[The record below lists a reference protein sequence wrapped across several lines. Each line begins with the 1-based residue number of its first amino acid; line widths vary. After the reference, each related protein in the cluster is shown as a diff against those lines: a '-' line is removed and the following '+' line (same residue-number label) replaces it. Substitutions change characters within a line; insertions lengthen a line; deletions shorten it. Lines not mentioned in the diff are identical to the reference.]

1 MTRHSPTDVSI
12 VDGNITIDAEALA
25 PKLGLSVDGLKEKM
39 ANGLVT
45 SIAETGVDED
55 AGRARLTFRY
65 RARVWRIVVE
75 PDGTLVDDPVPVPK
89 IAAAKAPPA
98 REHQLNLL
106 EIARGAS

>member
-25 PKLGLSVDGLKEKM
+25 PKLGLSVDALKERM
-39 ANGLVT
+39 AKGLVT
-45 SIAETGVDED
+45 SIAETGLDED
-55 AGRARLTFRY
+55 AGRTRLTFRY

-75 PDGTLVDDPVPVPK
+75 PDGTLVDDPAPAPK
-89 IAAAKAPPA
+89 VAAAKAAPA
-98 REHQLNLL
+98 LENRLNLL